1 MELILKNKLVTGLIA
16 VLLLTNVGS
25 LVTLWILHFRKEAR
39 QPHMMVLESEHAPPA
54 DMISTVLTDRFH
66 FNDAQLTS
74 AGTLRETHFRQTKTI
89 RDSILVLK
97 EQLNSVLF
105 TDKPDMGT
113 VKRITSGIGI
123 QQARLESLNFDH
135 FHRLWLLADQD
146 QRPAFEAFI
155 RSINER
161 MAPKARTEKRMI
173 IRQNLGSG
181 KDEVKEMI
189 WVEGES
195 GPEEVAPPVP

>member
-16 VLLLTNVGS
+16 VLLLTNAGS
-25 LVTLWILHFRKEAR
+25 LVTLWILHFRTEK
-39 QPHMMVLESEHAPPA
+39 QPRLMVLESEHAPPG
-54 DMISTVLTDRFH
+54 DMITTVLADRFH
-66 FNDAQLTS
+66 FTGTQLET
-74 AGTLRETHFRQTKTI
+74 AGDLRDTHFRQTKTI
-89 RDSILVLK
+89 RDSILALK
-97 EQLNSVLF
+97 NQLNLVLF
-105 TDKPDMGT
+105 TEKPNRET
-113 VKRITSGIGI
+113 VRAFTREIGE

-146 QRPAFEAFI
+146 QRPAFESFI

-173 IRQNLGSG
+173 IHQRVDAG

-189 WVEGES
+189 WVDGEP
-195 GPEEVAPPVP
+195 GPEEVAPPAP